1 MKKTIELRFRVTVE
15 EGSAEERLLEFLRD
29 KGTTRYSFREKVML
43 ALSHWQPLADYCR
56 GLSHE
61 RVLRSMQDTSYRMQL
76 HQQYLQEKTG
86 VELGGRSQLLVQPS
100 VSGNGTKSEAAV
112 TQRVD
117 EEASAE
123 DLEVSP
129 EITEPANPFAG
140 SVIVRS

>member
-1 MKKTIELRFRVTVE
+1 MKKTVEVRFRVTVE

-29 KGTTRYSFREKVML
+29 KGTCYSFREKVML
-43 ALSHWQPLADYCR
+43 ALSHWQPLADYCL

-86 VELGGRSQLLVQPS
+86 VGLKSRSQHLVKPS
-100 VSGNGTKSEAAV
+100 NGGNEKKSEDAV
-112 TQRVD
+112 TTSVD
-117 EEASAE
+117 EEESSE
-123 DLEVSP
+123 ELEVASST
-129 EITEPANPFAG
+129 TEPPNPFAG